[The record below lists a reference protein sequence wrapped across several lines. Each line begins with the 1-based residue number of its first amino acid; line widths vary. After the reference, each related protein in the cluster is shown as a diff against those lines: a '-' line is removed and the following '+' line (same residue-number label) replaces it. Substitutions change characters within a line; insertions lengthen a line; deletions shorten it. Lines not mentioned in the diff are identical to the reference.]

1 MNTSQAALIIASLT
15 LLSSHALAASSTSCP
30 EAFNQPYQKLH
41 SSKSVNLCE
50 LTAGKV
56 ALVVN
61 TASHCGYTKQFS
73 GLEKLH
79 QQFKDQGLVVIGVPS
94 NDFRQEASDEAK
106 TAKVCYQNYGVSFT
120 MLAPQKVKGSS
131 ASELFK
137 YLAEEHSSPRWNFNK
152 YLLDQGGK
160 VKQYYGSS
168 TAPGSKKLG
177 KALAELL
184 ESRTHLE

>member
-1 MNTSQAALIIASLT
+1 MNASQAALVFVPFVT
-15 LLSSHALAASSTSCP
+15 LLSSNALAESTTSCP
-30 EAFNQPYQKLH
+30 EAFNQSYQKLH
-41 SSKSVNLCE
+41 SSKTVNLCE
-50 LTAGKV
+50 LTSGKV

-79 QQFKDQGLVVIGVPS
+79 QQFKDEGLVVIGVPS

-131 ASELFK
+131 ASPLFK
-137 YLAEEHSSPRWNFNK
+137 YLAEKHSAPRWNFNK
-152 YLLDQGGK
+152 YLLDQDAE
-160 VKQYYGSS
+160 VKHYYGSS
-168 TAPGSKKLG
+168 TTPASKKLG

-184 ESRTHLE
+184 ES